1 MAATL
6 EEKIQER
13 KKQAE
18 ERQIAH
24 KATSIAQKVGSKNSS
39 GTGDRPGTTYTFYA
53 FSRGDFDVHHDDFP
67 DYKGGVISIIKIG
80 YEGALVYHKEG
91 DDIKSYLP
99 GTWEKLLDHF
109 YERITTSQQPSQ
121 EESEK
126 LIKEFEQKQR
136 EKAAKFGL

>member
-1 MAATL
+1 MATTL

-24 KATSIAQKVGSKNSS
+24 KATSVAQKIGSKNSS
-39 GTGDRPGTTYTFYA
+39 GTGDREKTYTFYA

-67 DYKGGVISIIKIG
+67 DYKGGVISIIKVG
-80 YEGALVYHKEG
+80 YEGELVYHKEG

-109 YERITTSQQPSQ
+109 YEQITTLQQPSR
-121 EESEK
+121 EESERLK
-126 LIKEFEQKQR
+126 KESEKKQR